1 MKKSIK
7 KSLLLTTKSFSLLN
21 SNYIIEKIYV
31 STNLILKSLKSGKKI
46 IFCGNGGSASDSQ
59 HLSAELV
66 GRYLKARKA
75 IASIALTTD
84 TSAITSIGNDMGF
97 ENIFSR
103 QIEAIGN
110 EGDVLFLL
118 STSGQSKN
126 ILKAIEIA
134 NKKKIK
140 TIFLTSELLKNNR
153 IKCDVI
159 IKSPAYRVDRIQEM
173 HIAIGHII
181 CEAIENNI
189 E

>member
-1 MKKSIK
+1 
-7 KSLLLTTKSFSLLN
+7 
-21 SNYIIEKIYV
+21 
-31 STNLILKSLKSGKKI
+31 
-46 IFCGNGGSASDSQ
+46 
-59 HLSAELV
+59 
-66 GRYLKARKA
+66 
-75 IASIALTTD
+75 
-84 TSAITSIGNDMGF
+84 MGF